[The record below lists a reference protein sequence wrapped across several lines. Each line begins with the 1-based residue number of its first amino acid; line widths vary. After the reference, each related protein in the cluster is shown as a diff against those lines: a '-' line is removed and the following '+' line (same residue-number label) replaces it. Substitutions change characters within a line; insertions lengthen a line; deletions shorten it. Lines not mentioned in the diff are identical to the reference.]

1 MAKEQEAR
9 AVGGV
14 AAKEPGIQE
23 AAIKRLR
30 KAEKDRLL
38 AGKCPAGDI
47 SIFIPSSSRLPMPAS
62 ISLLVAYPQ
71 ELIRAGLRAM
81 LSGSPVKIV
90 GEASDAPSTFTLA
103 KKHKPAVVLLDAA
116 IPDGDAFELVTR
128 LTKALPATKFIL
140 LSALDNPTYMARARA
155 VRAANFL
162 LMGFSQRELVMA
174 IENAAAGKPASGASP
189 FAKIVASM
197 EPRDVRAARDS
208 GLTPRESQVLC
219 HVALGLSNDEIAR
232 SLEISVE
239 TTKEHVHNIFRKLA
253 VNDRTQAAVWA
264 LKSGVI

>member
-1 MAKEQEAR
+1 MP
-9 AVGGV
+9 VTI
-14 AAKEPGIQE
+14 P
-23 AAIKRLR
+23 
-30 KAEKDRLL
+30 LL
-38 AGKCPAGDI
+38 I
-47 SIFIPSSSRLPMPAS
+47 
-62 ISLLVAYPQ
+62 AYPK

-81 LSGSPVKIV
+81 LEKTGIKIV

-155 VRAANFL
+155 VRAANCL

-197 EPRDVRAARDS
+197 EPRDARAARDS

-219 HVALGLSNDEIAR
+219 HVALGLCNDEIAR

-264 LKSGVI
+264 VKSGVV

>member
-1 MAKEQEAR
+1 MPTSTTLLIAHS
-9 AVGGV
+9 
-14 AAKEPGIQE
+14 
-23 AAIKRLR
+23 
-30 KAEKDRLL
+30 KD
-38 AGKCPAGDI
+38 
-47 SIFIPSSSRLPMPAS
+47 
-62 ISLLVAYPQ
+62 
-71 ELIRAGLRAM
+71 LIRAGLRAM
-81 LSGSPVKIV
+81 LEKTSITIV
-90 GEASDAPSTFTLA
+90 GEANDAAKTLTLA
-103 KKHKPAVVLLDAA
+103 KKHKPAVVILDVA
-116 IPDGDAFELVTR
+116 IPGGDSFDLVKN

-140 LSALDNPTYMARARA
+140 LSAFDNPTYMARARA

>member
-1 MAKEQEAR
+1 
-9 AVGGV
+9 
-14 AAKEPGIQE
+14 
-23 AAIKRLR
+23 
-30 KAEKDRLL
+30 
-38 AGKCPAGDI
+38 
-47 SIFIPSSSRLPMPAS
+47 
-62 ISLLVAYPQ
+62 
-71 ELIRAGLRAM
+71 M

-116 IPDGDAFELVTR
+116 IPGGDAFELVGK
-128 LTKALPATKFIL
+128 LSKPLPATKFVLMTAI
-140 LSALDNPTYMARARA
+140 DNPTYMARARA
-155 VRAANFL
+155 VRAANCL

-197 EPRDVRAARDS
+197 ERRDVRAARDS

-264 LKSGVI
+264 VKSGVI